1 MDAFIIEQTEFA
13 PKVVLDPVNNKFE
26 IIGESRPENAGK
38 FYEPIVKW
46 LEQYQAVLFY
56 QKGQSGKANK
66 VLFDFS
72 LDYFNSTSA
81 KHLLDIL
88 KQLDTYYNEGHEV
101 LIRWFYIA
109 QDEDMRDSG
118 EEFSKLISVP
128 IEFIEREG

>member
-1 MDAFIIEQTEFA
+1 MDALIIEQTEFA

-26 IIGESRPENAGK
+26 ISGESRPENAGK

-56 QKGQSGKANK
+56 QKGQNGKANK

-101 LIRWFYIA
+101 LIRWFYIS

-118 EEFSKLISVP
+118 EEFSKLISAP
-128 IEFIEREG
+128 LEFIEREL

>member
-1 MDAFIIEQTEFA
+1 MDALMIEQTEFA

-26 IIGESRPENAGK
+26 ISGESRPENAGK

-46 LEQYQAVLFY
+46 LEQYQSVLFY

-66 VLFDFS
+66 VTFDFS

-88 KQLDTYYNEGHEV
+88 KQLDNYYNEGYDV
-101 LIRWFYIA
+101 LIRWYYFE

-118 EEFSKLISVP
+118 EEFSKLINVP
-128 IEFIEREG
+128 IEFIVRD

>member
-1 MDAFIIEQTEFA
+1 MDAFILEQSEFA
-13 PKVVLDPVNNKFE
+13 PKVVLDPTNNTYL
-26 IIGESRPENAGK
+26 ISGESRPENAGK

-46 LEQYQAVLFY
+46 LEQFQSVLLL
-56 QKGQSGKANK
+56 QKEKNGKANK
-66 VLFDFS
+66 IVFDFS

-101 LIRWFYIA
+101 LIRWFYIE

-118 EEFSKLISVP
+118 EEFSKLINVP
-128 IEFIEREG
+128 IELVIKS

>member
-1 MDAFIIEQTEFA
+1 MDALINEQTEFS

-26 IIGESRPENAGK
+26 ISGESRPENASK

-66 VLFDFS
+66 VVFDIS

-88 KQLDTYYNEGHEV
+88 KQLDTYYNEGHEAV
-101 LIRWFYIA
+101 IRWFYYE

-118 EEFSKLISVP
+118 EEFSKLINVP
-128 IEFIEREG
+128 IEFIVRE

>member
-1 MDAFIIEQTEFA
+1 MDALIIDQSEFA

-26 IIGESRPENAGK
+26 ISGESRPENAGK

-56 QKGQSGKANK
+56 QKGQNGKANK
-66 VLFDFS
+66 VTFDIS
-72 LDYFNSTSA
+72 LDYFNSSSA

-88 KQLDTYYNEGHEV
+88 KQLDNYYNEGYDA
-101 LIRWFYIA
+101 LIRWFYFE

-118 EEFSKLISVP
+118 EEFSKLVNVP
-128 IEFIEREG
+128 IEFVVR